1 MSRLPVTEN
10 ELHAFVDG
18 ALPEG
23 RRAEVE
29 AYLATHPDEAA
40 RLEAYH
46 RQSEALHLQYDAVLD
61 EPVPERLRLAA
72 RPRRRP
78 LLRAAAAAAWLAV
91 GAAAGWLARGVEP
104 PPVPRTA
111 AIARDAALAHAV
123 YAPEVRH
130 PVEVGADQEQHLVAW
145 LSKRLGGEV
154 RPPQL
159 TEFGYQLVGGRLLP
173 ADVGPAAQFM
183 YQDGA
188 GHRLTLYVRTDAG
201 DNPETAFRFVQEGK
215 VRIFYWV
222 DGPFGYALSGEMERE
237 PLLRAANSVYR
248 QLNP

>member
-18 ALPEG
+18 ALPEA

-40 RLEAYH
+40 RVDAYR

-72 RPRRRP
+72 GPRRRP

-91 GAAAGWLARGVEP
+91 GAAGGWLARGVEP
-104 PPVPRTA
+104 PPAVRTVS
-111 AIARDAALAHAV
+111 IARDAALAHAV

-173 ADVGPAAQFM
+173 ADDGPAAQFM

-201 DNPETAFRFVQEGK
+201 ENRETAFRFAQEGK

-222 DGPFGYALSGEMERE
+222 DGPFGYALSGELERE